1 MFKVISRELKA
12 LMKNYKGVGGLVVV
26 LCAIFTP
33 VINGGSVFAFFTLF
47 GGVGGIAITEIESRD
62 KAYYSILS
70 APCTRTDYV
79 YGKFV
84 SNISWLLILAVGG
97 WLLNMVIE
105 MVLPGRITPLTLGMA
120 KIVVGYILI
129 FISIYHVLYFTLG
142 VKWAKIG
149 YFLCFFAIIFG
160 VMMMDEVVFGAEAP
174 KLATNI
180 YDFLQSGALI
190 NNLIYFVILGGVVGL
205 FAYISA
211 IVYDRKDL

>member
-33 VINGGSVFAFFTLF
+33 VMNGGSVFAFFTLF
-47 GGVGGIAITEIESRD
+47 GGVAGIAITEIESRD

-79 YGKFV
+79 YGKFLT
-84 SNISWLLILAVGG
+84 NILWLLTLAVGG
-97 WLLNMVIE
+97 WLLNMLIVL
-105 MVLPGRITPLTLGMA
+105 VLPGRITPFTIGMA
-120 KIVVGYILI
+120 KLVVGYILL
-129 FISIYHVLYFTLG
+129 FISIYLVLYFTLG

-160 VMMMDEVVFGAEAP
+160 VMMMDTVVFGTEAP
-174 KLATNI
+174 KLVTNI

-190 NNLIYFVILGGVVGL
+190 NNLIYFAILGGVVGL

-211 IVYDRKDL
+211 IAYNRKDL

>member
-1 MFKVISRELKA
+1 MWKMINRELRF
-12 LMKNYKGVGGLVVV
+12 LMKNYKGFGGLVVV

-47 GGVGGIAITEIESRD
+47 GGVAGIAITEIESRD

-84 SNISWLLILAVGG
+84 SNILWLLTLAVGG
-97 WLLNMVIE
+97 WLLNMLIGL
-105 MVLPGRITPLTLGMA
+105 VLPGRITPLTLGMA

-160 VMMMDEVVFGAEAP
+160 VMMMDAVVFGAEAP

-205 FAYISA
+205 FVYISA

>member
-12 LMKNYKGVGGLVVV
+12 LMKNYKGIGGLVVV

-47 GGVGGIAITEIESRD
+47 GGVAGIAITEIESRD

-84 SNISWLLILAVGG
+84 SNILWLLTLAIGG
-97 WLLNMVIE
+97 WLLNMLIVL
-105 MVLPGRITPLTLGMA
+105 VLPGRITPLTLGMA

-160 VMMMDEVVFGAEAP
+160 IMMMDELIFGTGSPEFI
-174 KLATNI
+174 TNI
-180 YDFLQSGALI
+180 YDFLQSSALI
-190 NNLIYFVILGGVVGL
+190 NNLIYFIIVGGVVGL
-205 FAYISA
+205 SAYISA

>member
-1 MFKVISRELKA
+1 MWKMINRELRF

-33 VINGGSVFAFFTLF
+33 LMNGGSVFAFFTLF
-47 GGVGGIAITEIESRD
+47 GGVAGIAVTEIESRD

-70 APCTRTDYV
+70 TPCTRTDYV

-84 SNISWLLILAVGG
+84 SNILWLLTLAVGG

-105 MVLPGRITPLTLGMA
+105 MVLPGRITPMTLGMA

-160 VMMMDEVVFGAEAP
+160 IMMMDELIFGTWAP
-174 KLATNI
+174 EFITNI
-180 YDFLQSGALI
+180 YNFLQSGALI

-205 FAYISA
+205 FVYISA

>member
-1 MFKVISRELKA
+1 MWKMINRELRF
-12 LMKNYKGVGGLVVV
+12 LMKNYKGFGGLVVV

-33 VINGGSVFAFFTLF
+33 VINGGSVFAFFILF
-47 GGVGGIAITEIESRD
+47 GGVAGLASTEIESRD

-79 YGKFV
+79 YGKFI
-84 SNISWLLILAVGG
+84 SNILWLLILTVGG
-97 WLLNMVIE
+97 WLLNMLIGL
-105 MVLPGRITPLTLGMA
+105 VLPGRIAPLTLGMA

-160 VMMMDEVVFGAEAP
+160 IMMMDELIFGTGAP
-174 KLATNI
+174 EFITNI

-190 NNLIYFVILGGVVGL
+190 NNLIYFVILGGLVGL
-205 FAYISA
+205 SAYISA
-211 IVYDRKDL
+211 IIYEKKDL